1 MKLRRQRPTDM
12 RSLLTLLWWMVA
24 APLTALWGFPWTLV
38 SGKIDALYWTALW
51 ITRTG
56 IRIAGIRWR
65 LIGLDQLPMKS
76 NYIFMSNHV
85 SNIDP
90 PLLVPLLPR
99 RVTVMVKKELFKLPI
114 LGPAMRMA
122 DFIPIDRTNREAAI
136 GSVRE
141 AANVV
146 RKGLDLLVFPEGTRS
161 RDGRLL
167 PFKKGSFYLA
177 MDTGVPIVPVTI
189 LGTEELLPK
198 GSMLARPGKV
208 SIVFHAPI
216 DPKEFS
222 DRAELMEA
230 VRARMASAQP
240 AERQ

>member
-1 MKLRRQRPTDM
+1 M

-24 APLTALWGFPWTLV
+24 TPLTALWGFPWTLIT
-38 SGKIDALYWTALW
+38 GKIDAMYWTALW
-51 ITRTG
+51 VARVG
-56 IRIAGIRWR
+56 VRIAGIRWT
-65 LIGLDQLPMKS
+65 LLGLEQLPMTS

-99 RVTVMVKKELFKLPI
+99 RVTVMVKKELFKVPI

-122 DFIPIDRTNREAAI
+122 DFIPIDRSNREAAI

-189 LGTEELLPK
+189 LGTEGLLPK
-198 GSMLARPGKV
+198 GSVLARPGKV

-216 DPKEFS
+216 DPKEFTER
-222 DRAELMEA
+222 DELMEA
-230 VRARMASAQP
+230 VRASVKSALP
-240 AERQ
+240 VDRQ

>member
-1 MKLRRQRPTDM
+1 
-12 RSLLTLLWWMVA
+12 MVA

>member
-1 MKLRRQRPTDM
+1 M
-12 RSLLTLLWWMVA
+12 RSLLTLLWWMIA
-24 APLTALWGFPWTLV
+24 TPLTALWGFPWTLLT
-38 SGKIDALYWTALW
+38 GKIDAMYWTALW
-51 ITRTG
+51 IARTG
-56 IRIAGIRWR
+56 IRIAGIRWT
-65 LIGLDQLPMKS
+65 LIGLDQLPMTS
-76 NYIFMSNHV
+76 NSIFMSNHV

-122 DFIPIDRTNREAAI
+122 DFIPIDRSNREAAI
-136 GSVRE
+136 SSVRE
-141 AANVV
+141 AATVV

-177 MDTGVPIVPVTI
+177 METGVPIIPVTI
-189 LGTEELLPK
+189 LGTEGLLPK
-198 GSMLARPGKV
+198 GSVLARPGKV

-216 DPKEFS
+216 DPKEFA
-222 DRAELMEA
+222 DRDELMEA
-230 VRARMASAQP
+230 VRASMANALP
-240 AERQ
+240 AERL

>member
-1 MKLRRQRPTDM
+1 MT
-12 RSLLTLLWWMVA
+12 
-24 APLTALWGFPWTLV
+24 
-38 SGKIDALYWTALW
+38 
-51 ITRTG
+51 
-56 IRIAGIRWR
+56 
-65 LIGLDQLPMKS
+65 S

-122 DFIPIDRTNREAAI
+122 DFIPINRSNREAAI

-167 PFKKGSFYLA
+167 PFKKGSFHLA

-189 LGTEELLPK
+189 LGTEALLPK
-198 GSMLARPGKV
+198 GSVLARPGKV

-216 DPKEFS
+216 DPKEFA
-222 DRAELMEA
+222 DRDELMEA
-230 VRARMASAQP
+230 VTASVKSALP
-240 AERQ
+240 EERQ

>member
-1 MKLRRQRPTDM
+1 M
-12 RSLLTLLWWMVA
+12 RSLLTLLWWMIA
-24 APLTALWGFPWTLV
+24 APVTALWGFPWTLLT
-38 SGKIDALYWTALW
+38 GKIDAMYWTGLW
-51 ITRTG
+51 IARLG
-56 IRIAGIRWR
+56 VRIAGIRWT
-65 LIGLDQLPMKS
+65 LIGLDRLPMTS

-122 DFIPIDRTNREAAI
+122 DFIPVNRSNREAAI

-167 PFKKGSFYLA
+167 PFKKGSFHLA

-189 LGTEELLPK
+189 LGTEALLPK
-198 GSMLARPGKV
+198 GSVLARPGKV

-216 DPKEFS
+216 DPKEFA
-222 DRAELMEA
+222 DRDELMEA
-230 VRARMASAQP
+230 VTASVKSALP
-240 AERQ
+240 EERQ